1 MGYLKSFS
9 DALVKR
15 TKDLEQQVETLV
27 YDQKSVDVKLHNTF
41 NRFLMLS
48 NTQFIENVCPQKM
61 YAWYCSVYGKQ
72 MILQ

>member
-61 YAWYCSVYGKQ
+61 YA
-72 MILQ
+72 